1 MPFDD
6 DDIGGSSNPIC
17 VSSDSSVTPSND
29 AASTLSRSRDVDL
42 DRALRELERNDSRNA
57 QAGSSRHKPLRP
69 HSPGV
74 PGKRRIVDETLVSR
88 YDYSEP
94 ERKVRQHTRTPSQTT
109 LMSFIKTSPS
119 TKNRVQAD
127 APAGRSRN
135 GDRAFQRTPS
145 FGSLPTSRLAPPAKR
160 NGQSSSRSILGG
172 TSTEDAIELSDVS
185 RRRSRRP
192 TSPPPSRGFASRRHS
207 RADTRQPS
215 VQALPPA
222 ARRPPGKMAS
232 NSQPVVVISDSDEE
246 TPVAGGAH
254 KRTVTASP
262 RKELKDPRIL
272 VPETVA
278 SPLRGRSLVE
288 ETVLPRP
295 PISAVV
301 ASQSYIVPESATSSA
316 PAIVLDDSDESR
328 TRLPRRSS
336 RARSAATPEE
346 RQERQRR
353 ANERIMTP
361 ASIAELP
368 SILDGLAKTPTPKKP
383 VPKKLA
389 PAPDANSAKR
399 RLFAANANLDDESYR
414 PNPGSVLARPVK
426 PDRAAWYQANRP
438 RRSLP
443 VAGKY
448 ALPPVDTPIQQWP
461 TRPGTSH
468 TPQARKRKSA
478 ERHIKTPGPAERRS
492 PKPPG
497 GHSLATPAAA
507 EPKSK
512 TPAPAGRRSQT
523 TVVTQP
529 RSQTRDMRSPANGH
543 KISIPV
549 QPGPHSRARA
559 APSKPA
565 SPSPVA
571 PKDVSDQ
578 SGPSTPQH
586 QRCSSMSSC
595 LTPLP
600 LTQIPPDSPAA
611 SLQSHS
617 TLRPERLEVVREEPS
632 ANMNQ
637 PGGRGSLPVPAEPPA
652 VEAVEE
658 ADSGSATDY
667 ENAGSE
673 FGLDLYADFAE
684 FAGSPS
690 QSILI
695 TPAKRSMTRLSVS
708 PTASKTFRS
717 HVASKFGVTTEAGE
731 STAGPGPPEHSES
744 LYKAS
749 QPPMSPTARLLAEEQ
764 ERERKVAEERERAQ
778 TAAAEREANNRAQFE
793 AIKLLE
799 GSDDS
804 DDGDELRLSQVFRD
818 IERTPSPG
826 VRRSV
831 RQRQSVSKVSDDD
844 HDPSLPQR
852 PQFKSNPN
860 HSKLFKE
867 LDRDTRR
874 GMTTAHIEAA
884 LSASASPER
893 RQLDLANVSGVDEAV
908 LAEAQRIQREGA
920 RKEEREAVHSVFW
933 EEDRRLAVEG
943 PPLPLR
949 CAYQDYS
956 VEMLEDVY
964 DESTLARLVSCLP
977 VPASTEV
984 LLNEWLFELAFCA
997 RDEELAYVALE
1008 RLLEFIVS
1016 STNEPTQ
1023 APDGLFWLMNSA
1035 WYQLGAKVRE
1045 SERPLARVA
1054 RDRATASTFICR
1066 IASMAANKGWL
1077 GSHCA
1082 WFMLCHLAVLAS
1094 DSSTSSALSR
1104 QIEAATADLFNL
1116 VLKENPHDNMIAEEL
1131 ASLELAPQVRSVL
1144 ALGQRNSASRA
1155 AVRWTTIGL
1164 LLANDEDAVKKE
1176 GGARPIAHRVLQGL
1190 YRIED
1195 EIRSENAD
1203 YGRISNLLALWCAG
1217 LTDLDDGWSND
1228 PEAAWVV
1235 RESLRLRDLVRDD
1248 PDDPATSEV
1257 KGRLQL
1263 THHIVSLHVQAATD
1277 RERRARIAGKGLEVG
1292 VHGQTRLSFG
1302 RGEGKQSDGEGEQND
1317 GEGEQNDGEGEQNDG
1332 EGEQNDGEDR
1342 NI

>member
-17 VSSDSSVTPSND
+17 VSSGSSVTPSND
-29 AASTLSRSRDVDL
+29 AASTLSSSGDMDL
-42 DRALRELERNDSRNA
+42 DGALRELERNDSRNA
-57 QAGSSRHKPLRP
+57 QAGPSRHKPLRP
-69 HSPGV
+69 HPPDV
-74 PGKRRIVDETLVSR
+74 PGKRRMVDETLVSG
-88 YDYSEP
+88 YDYGEP
-94 ERKVRQHTRTPSQTT
+94 KRNVRQHTRTPSQTT

-119 TKNRVQAD
+119 TKNRDQAD
-127 APAGRSRN
+127 APAEPSRN
-135 GDRAFQRTPS
+135 GYPAFQRTPS
-145 FGSLPTSRLAPPAKR
+145 FGSLPKSRPAPPAKR
-160 NGQSSSRSILGG
+160 NGQSSSRRILGG
-172 TSTEDAIELSDVS
+172 TSAEDAIELSDVS
-185 RRRSRRP
+185 QPSRRP
-192 TSPPPSRGFASRRHS
+192 TSPPPSRGLASRPHS
-207 RADTRQPS
+207 RAETRQPS

-222 ARRPPGKMAS
+222 ARRPPGKMTS
-232 NSQPVVVISDSDEE
+232 NCQPVVVISDSDDE
-246 TPVAGGAH
+246 TPVAGGARN
-254 KRTVTASP
+254 RTVTASP
-262 RKELKDPRIL
+262 RKQLKDSRIL

-278 SPLRGRSLVE
+278 PPLRGRILVE
-288 ETVLPRP
+288 ETAPPRP
-295 PISAVV
+295 PNTAVV
-301 ASQSYIVPESATSSA
+301 ASQSYIVPESATSTA
-316 PAIVLDDSDESR
+316 PAIVLDNSDESR

-361 ASIAELP
+361 APIAELP

-383 VPKKLA
+383 VPKELA
-389 PAPDANSAKR
+389 PAPDAHSAKR

-426 PDRAAWYQANRP
+426 PDRAARYQANRP

-448 ALPPVDTPIQQWP
+448 ALRPVDTPIQQWP

-468 TPQARKRKSA
+468 TPQARKRKSV
-478 ERHIKTPGPAERRS
+478 ERHTKTPGPAERRS
-492 PKPPG
+492 PKSPG
-497 GHSLATPAAA
+497 GHSSATPVAA
-507 EPKSK
+507 ERKSK
-512 TPAPAGRRSQT
+512 TLAPVGLRSQT
-523 TVVTQP
+523 PVAAQP
-529 RSQTRDMRSPANGH
+529 RSQTRDMRSPANCP
-543 KISIPV
+543 KTSTPV
-549 QPGPHSRARA
+549 QQGPHSPARG

-571 PKDVSDQ
+571 PKAVSDQ

-586 QRCSSMSSC
+586 QRSSSMSSC

-600 LTQIPPDSPAA
+600 LTQLPPGSPAS
-611 SLQSHS
+611 SLPAHS

-632 ANMNQ
+632 ANMIQ
-637 PGGRGSLPVPAEPPA
+637 PEGRGSVPVPADPPA

-658 ADSGSATDY
+658 ADSGYATDY

-695 TPAKRSMTRLSVS
+695 TPAKHSMTRLSVS

-717 HVASKFGVTTEAGE
+717 HVASKFGVTTAGE
-731 STAGPGPPEHSES
+731 SSVGPGPPEHSES
-744 LYKAS
+744 LSKAS

-764 ERERKVAEERERAQ
+764 ERERKAAEERERAQ
-778 TAAAEREANNRAQFE
+778 AAAAEREANNLAQFE

-818 IERTPSPG
+818 IQRTPSPG

-852 PQFKSNPN
+852 PKFKSNPN

-867 LDRDTRR
+867 LDRDTKR

-933 EEDRRLAVEG
+933 EEDRRLAAEG
-943 PPLPLR
+943 PLLPLR
-949 CAYQDYS
+949 CAYQDHS

-964 DESTLARLVSCLP
+964 DESTLAQLVSCLP

-1016 STNEPTQ
+1016 STNEPAQ
-1023 APDGLFWLMNSA
+1023 PPDGLFWLMNSA

-1045 SERPLARVA
+1045 SERHLVRVA

-1066 IASMAANKGWL
+1066 ITSMAANKGWL

-1082 WFMLCHLAVLAS
+1082 WYMLCDLAVLAS

-1104 QIEAATADLFNL
+1104 QIEAATAELFKL
-1116 VLKENPHDNMIAEEL
+1116 VLKENRHDNMIAKEL
-1131 ASLELAPQVRSVL
+1131 ASLELAPQVRSIL

-1164 LLANDEDAVKKE
+1164 LLANDEEAVKKE

-1263 THHIVSLHVQAATD
+1263 THHIVSLHVRAATD

-1292 VHGQTRLSFG
+1292 VRGQTRLSFG
-1302 RGEGKQSDGEGEQND
+1302 RGEGEQSDGED
-1317 GEGEQNDGEGEQNDG
+1317 GKV
-1332 EGEQNDGEDR
+1332 
-1342 NI
+1342 